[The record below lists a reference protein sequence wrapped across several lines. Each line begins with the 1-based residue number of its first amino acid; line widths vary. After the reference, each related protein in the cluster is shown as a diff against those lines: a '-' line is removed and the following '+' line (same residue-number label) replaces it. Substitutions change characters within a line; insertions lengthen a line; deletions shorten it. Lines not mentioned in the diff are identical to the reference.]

1 MIMKKS
7 IVILNAVWGA
17 AIITLFALYFCNS
30 CGKSCHTSVAVE
42 NSGDSSFVATVGSI
56 VYIQLDSLV
65 NHYDMFHDL
74 RAEFEQ
80 KAKAADEDLSR
91 RGRSFEREVKDA
103 QEKMQKGLIT
113 HSQAEELQIK
123 LQQKQQELQ
132 QYAEKLRSD
141 MAEEESVMLRRIY
154 DAVLTYLA
162 EYNKTHNYA
171 LILST
176 TGSTNVVM
184 QGNPGLNITHDV
196 LTGLNSTY
204 VKVKK

>member
-1 MIMKKS
+1 MKKS
-7 IVILNAVWGA
+7 IIILNAVWGA
-17 AIITLFALYFCNS
+17 AIITLFALHFCNS
-30 CGKSCHTSVAVE
+30 CEKSCRTPVAAE
-42 NSGDSSFVATVGSI
+42 NNGDSSIAATAGSI

-65 NHYDMFHDL
+65 HRYDMFHDL

-91 RGRSFEREVKDA
+91 RGRSFDRDVKDA
-103 QEKMQKGLIT
+103 QEKVQKGLVT

-132 QYAEKLRSD
+132 QYAEKLRND
-141 MAEEESVMLRRIY
+141 MAEEEAVMLRRIY
-154 DAVLTYLA
+154 DAVLTYLT

-176 TGSTNVVM
+176 TGSTNTVL
-184 QGNPGLNITHDV
+184 QGNPGLNITQDV
-196 LTGLNSTY
+196 LTGLNSAY
-204 VKVKK
+204 VTVKK